1 MTKVITASQARSD
14 IYNLIDETAQSHEP
28 IIITGKRHNAVMLSQ
43 EDWKAIEE
51 TLYLTSIP
59 NMAQSITDAMN
70 ASDRNSANRSNG
82 RLYDPLQQR
91 GAKRCEEPLCGRI
104 GG

>member
-28 IIITGKRHNAVMLSQ
+28 IIITGKRHNAVMVSQ

-51 TLYLTSIP
+51 TLYLTAIP
-59 NMAQSITDAMN
+59 NMAQSITQAMN
-70 ASDRNSANRSNG
+70 
-82 RLYDPLQQR
+82 
-91 GAKRCEEPLCGRI
+91 EPDSEFSESVEW
-104 GG
+104 

>member
-28 IIITGKRHNAVMLSQ
+28 IIITGKRHNAVMVSQ

-70 ASDRNSANRSNG
+70 ASDSEFS
-82 RLYDPLQQR
+82 
-91 GAKRCEEPLCGRI
+91 ESVEW
-104 GG
+104 

>member
-28 IIITGKRHNAVMLSQ
+28 IIITGKRHNAVMVSQ
-43 EDWKAIEE
+43 EDWRAIEE

-59 NMAQSITDAMN
+59 NMAQSIIEAMN
-70 ASDRNSANRSNG
+70 VPDSEFSESV
-82 RLYDPLQQR
+82 
-91 GAKRCEEPLCGRI
+91 EW
-104 GG
+104 

>member
-14 IYNLIDETAQSHEP
+14 IYNLIDETAESHEP

-59 NMAQSITDAMN
+59 NMAQSITEAMN
-70 ASDRNSANRSNG
+70 ASDN
-82 RLYDPLQQR
+82 
-91 GAKRCEEPLCGRI
+91 EFTETVEW
-104 GG
+104 

>member
-28 IIITGKRHNAVMLSQ
+28 IIITGKRHNAVMVSQ

-59 NMAQSITDAMN
+59 NMAQSIIEAM
-70 ASDRNSANRSNG
+70 SAPES
-82 RLYDPLQQR
+82 
-91 GAKRCEEPLCGRI
+91 EFSETVEW
-104 GG
+104 

>member
-28 IIITGKRHNAVMLSQ
+28 IIITGKRHNAVMVSQ

-59 NMAQSITDAMN
+59 NMAQSIIEAMN
-70 ASDRNSANRSNG
+70 ARDSEFSDSV
-82 RLYDPLQQR
+82 
-91 GAKRCEEPLCGRI
+91 EW
-104 GG
+104 

>member
-28 IIITGKRHNAVMLSQ
+28 IIITGKRHNAVMVSQ

-70 ASDRNSANRSNG
+70 ASDSEFSERV
-82 RLYDPLQQR
+82 
-91 GAKRCEEPLCGRI
+91 EW
-104 GG
+104 

>member
-28 IIITGKRHNAVMLSQ
+28 IIITGKRHNAVMVSQ

-51 TLYLTSIP
+51 TLYLTTIS

-70 ASDRNSANRSNG
+70 ASENEFSESV
-82 RLYDPLQQR
+82 
-91 GAKRCEEPLCGRI
+91 EW
-104 GG
+104 

>member
-28 IIITGKRHNAVMLSQ
+28 IIITGKRHNAVMVSQ

-59 NMAQSITDAMN
+59 NMAQSIQEAMN
-70 ASDRNSANRSNG
+70 APDSEFSESV
-82 RLYDPLQQR
+82 
-91 GAKRCEEPLCGRI
+91 EW
-104 GG
+104 

>member
-28 IIITGKRHNAVMLSQ
+28 IIITGKRHNAVMVSQ

-59 NMAQSITDAMN
+59 NMAQSIIEAMN
-70 ASDRNSANRSNG
+70 ASDSEFS
-82 RLYDPLQQR
+82 
-91 GAKRCEEPLCGRI
+91 ETVEW
-104 GG
+104 

>member
-28 IIITGKRHNAVMLSQ
+28 IIITGKRHNAVMVSQ

-51 TLYLTSIP
+51 TLYLTAIP

-70 ASDRNSANRSNG
+70 ASDSEFS
-82 RLYDPLQQR
+82 
-91 GAKRCEEPLCGRI
+91 ESVEW
-104 GG
+104 

>member
-28 IIITGKRHNAVMLSQ
+28 IIITGKRHNAVMVSQ

-59 NMAQSITDAMN
+59 NMAQSIIEAMN
-70 ASDRNSANRSNG
+70 AHDSEFSESV
-82 RLYDPLQQR
+82 
-91 GAKRCEEPLCGRI
+91 EW
-104 GG
+104 

>member
-28 IIITGKRHNAVMLSQ
+28 IIITGKRHNAVMVSQ
-43 EDWKAIEE
+43 EDWRAIEE

-59 NMAQSITDAMN
+59 NMAQSIIEAMN
-70 ASDRNSANRSNG
+70 TPDSEFSESV
-82 RLYDPLQQR
+82 
-91 GAKRCEEPLCGRI
+91 EW
-104 GG
+104 